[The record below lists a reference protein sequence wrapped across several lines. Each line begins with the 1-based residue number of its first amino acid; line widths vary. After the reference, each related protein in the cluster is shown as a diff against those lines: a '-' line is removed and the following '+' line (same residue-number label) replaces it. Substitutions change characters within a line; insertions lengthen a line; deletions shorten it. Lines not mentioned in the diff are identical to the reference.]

1 MKFCERKNAPVIV
14 IPHDEMPV
22 YHRNTQTLRKPVY
35 VKFGKVVDGNPKAF
49 THERCCEYQ
58 ICRVLY
64 SDFTLDDAEVI
75 DQAGNVWCVRF
86 SNFKEWSIVEVA

>member
-1 MKFCERKNAPVIV
+1 MKFSERKNASVIV

-22 YHRNTQTLRKPVY
+22 YHRNTKPLRKVVY
-35 VKFGKVVDGNPKAF
+35 VKFGKVVDGNPNAF
-49 THERCCEYQ
+49 TQERQCEYQ

-64 SDFTLDDAEVI
+64 SDFTIDEAEVI
-75 DQAGNVWCVRF
+75 DQTGNVWGVRF